1 LVLPEK
7 LKDTSNPPLMGL
19 RWMRER
25 EHLVSLLEEQD
36 EGIQDKLA
44 EVKIY
49 TVMLEKLKRAK
60 GV

>member
-19 RWMRER
+19 RWMREY
-25 EHLVSLLEEQD
+25 LVSLLEEQD

-49 TVMLEKLKRAK
+49 TAMLEKLKRAK

>member
-1 LVLPEK
+1 
-7 LKDTSNPPLMGL
+7 MGL
-19 RWMRER
+19 RWMREC
-25 EHLVSLLEEQD
+25 LASLLEEQD

-49 TVMLEKLKRAK
+49 TAMLEKLKRAK